1 MEESLT
7 MIDSKEK
14 FILEILEEQIEML
27 SAVSKNNGFK
37 CNYHSAWIWHTLQ
50 IINVDVRYFQNSII
64 STLRYGQLK
73 RFNLLLVGSSTATKS
88 FLLQP
93 LGEIYNCMI
102 DPATKTYNMVVSVR
116 KERVF
121 FQIFDI
127 LKSSCQGKNFE
138 TYLMVPP

>member
-1 MEESLT
+1 MEESFT

-37 CNYHSAWIWHTLQ
+37 CNCHSAWIWHTLQ
-50 IINVDVRYFQNSII
+50 IMNVDARYFQNSII

-73 RFNLLLVGSSTATKS
+73 RFNLLLVGSSTAAKS

-102 DPATKTYNMVVSVR
+102 DLATKTYMVVSVR

>member
-14 FILEILEEQIEML
+14 FILEILEEQIKML

-37 CNYHSAWIWHTLQ
+37 CNCQGAWIWHTLQ

-73 RFNLLLVGSSTATKS
+73 RFNCGDRPDGKKMD
-88 FLLQP
+88 
-93 LGEIYNCMI
+93 IYQIN
-102 DPATKTYNMVVSVR
+102 S
-116 KERVF
+116 
-121 FQIFDI
+121 QIFRQWD
-127 LKSSCQGKNFE
+127 
-138 TYLMVPP
+138 